1 MRKTLMG
8 ILLVAVFLSLVGAA
22 FGAYDI
28 SGRWLIEGAGYA
40 EKGILRVE
48 LRDEGTLDIH
58 TKTENGVQYI
68 TGYTLKIRLNA
79 SKLGINAW
87 ENTDTA
93 TMTVPIPVPELNP
106 TLNQPFELP
115 AVTINRMTYKVT
127 FTSTTS
133 GKVKIYGFIDID
145 VVGTVE
151 INSDSAIWKQGTTK
165 PDIDDKS
172 SGCNAGISLLTLLL
186 GAPLIT
192 LARRKQN
199 NTL

>member
-1 MRKTLMG
+1 MRKTLTG
-8 ILLVAVFLSLVGAA
+8 VLLVAVLLSLVGTA
-22 FGAYDI
+22 FASYDM
-28 SGRWLIEGAGYA
+28 SGRWLIEGAGFA

-48 LRDEGTLDIH
+48 LKDEGTLDIQ

-93 TMTVPIPVPELNP
+93 TMLVPIPVPELNP

-115 AVTINRMTYKVT
+115 AVTVDKMTYKVT

-133 GKVKIYGFIDID
+133 GTVKIYGFMDID
-145 VVGTVE
+145 MVGTTE
-151 INSDSAIWKQGTTK
+151 INSDSGIWKQGTPK
-165 PDIDDKS
+165 PNIDDKG
-172 SGCNAGISLLTLLL
+172 SGCNAGISLLALLL
-186 GAPLIT
+186 GTPLIA
-192 LARRKQN
+192 LMRRKQN